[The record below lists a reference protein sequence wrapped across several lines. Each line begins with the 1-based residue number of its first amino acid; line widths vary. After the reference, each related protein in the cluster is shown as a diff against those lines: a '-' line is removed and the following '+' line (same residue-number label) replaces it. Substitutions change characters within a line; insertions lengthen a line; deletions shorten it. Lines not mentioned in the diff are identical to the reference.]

1 MNQDFMN
8 VNSWKEEDKNE
19 DVEIDLVEI
28 WQVIKKQ
35 FGLLVIIV
43 ILCAVLAGVISKF
56 FIAPKYT
63 SSSTIFLTPSIS
75 ESGVVDFTSQ
85 NSNEKLVNNVM
96 ALLVQ
101 DNILSEVAKQTGME
115 SVEDLRN
122 QIKVSNDTNT
132 TLVKVEATTLD
143 PKLSKN
149 IVNSMVNIFI
159 DTMQENLNLKNIEI
173 VDKAKLSYEP
183 SGPNIKKNILI
194 GAAAGFVID
203 ALIVVL
209 KVLTN
214 TKLKSKEEAEKYLK
228 LPVFCE
234 LPVIKD

>member
-8 VNSWKEEDKNE
+8 VNSWQEEDKNE

-35 FGLLVIIV
+35 FGLLVVIV
-43 ILCAVLAGVISKF
+43 ILCAILAGVISKF

-115 SVEDLRN
+115 SIEELRN
-122 QIKVSNDTNT
+122 QIEVSNDTNT

-183 SGPNIKKNILI
+183 SGPNVKKNILI

-214 TKLKSKEEAEKYLK
+214 TRLKSKEEAEKYLN

>member
-28 WQVIKKQ
+28 WQVIKKH

-75 ESGVVDFTSQ
+75 ESGVVDYTSQ

-115 SVEDLRN
+115 SVEDLRD
-122 QIKVSNDTNT
+122 QIEVSNDTNT

-183 SGPNIKKNILI
+183 SGPNVKKNILI

>member
-35 FGLLVIIV
+35 FGLLVVIV
-43 ILCAVLAGVISKF
+43 ILCAILAGVISKF

-115 SVEDLRN
+115 SIEELRD
-122 QIKVSNDTNT
+122 QIEVSNDTNT

-149 IVNSMVNIFI
+149 IVNSTVNVFI

-183 SGPNIKKNILI
+183 SGPNVKKNILI

-214 TKLKSKEEAEKYLK
+214 TRLKSKEEAEKYLN

>member
-75 ESGVVDFTSQ
+75 ETGVVDYTSQ

-149 IVNSMVNIFI
+149 IVNSTVNVFI

-183 SGPNIKKNILI
+183 SGPNVKKNILM

-228 LPVFCE
+228 LPVFC
-234 LPVIKD
+234 

>member
-19 DVEIDLVEI
+19 NVEIDLVEI

-35 FGLLVIIV
+35 FGLLVVIV
-43 ILCAVLAGVISKF
+43 ILCAILAGVISKF

-75 ESGVVDFTSQ
+75 ETGVVDYTSQ

-115 SVEDLRN
+115 SIEELRN

-149 IVNSMVNIFI
+149 IVNSTVNVFI

-183 SGPNIKKNILI
+183 SGPNVKKNILM
-194 GAAAGFVID
+194 GAAAGFVMD

>member
-8 VNSWKEEDKNE
+8 LNSWQEEDKNE

-75 ESGVVDFTSQ
+75 ETGVVDYTSQ

-149 IVNSMVNIFI
+149 IVNSTVNVFI

-183 SGPNIKKNILI
+183 SGPNVKKNILM
-194 GAAAGFVID
+194 GAAAGFVMD

>member
-8 VNSWKEEDKNE
+8 VNSWQEEDKNE

-35 FGLLVIIV
+35 FGLLVVIV
-43 ILCAVLAGVISKF
+43 ILCAILAGVISKF

-75 ESGVVDFTSQ
+75 ETGVVDYTSQ

-115 SVEDLRN
+115 SVEDLRD
-122 QIKVSNDTNT
+122 QIEVSNDTNT

-149 IVNSMVNIFI
+149 IVNSTVNVFI

-183 SGPNIKKNILI
+183 SGPNVKKNILI

-214 TKLKSKEEAEKYLK
+214 TKLKSKEEAEKYLN

>member
-75 ESGVVDFTSQ
+75 ETGVVDYTSQ

-149 IVNSMVNIFI
+149 IVNSTVNVFI

-183 SGPNIKKNILI
+183 SGPNVKKNILI

>member
-35 FGLLVIIV
+35 FGL
-43 ILCAVLAGVISKF
+43 AGVISKF

-75 ESGVVDFTSQ
+75 ETGVVDYTSQ

-149 IVNSMVNIFI
+149 IVNSTVNVFI

-183 SGPNIKKNILI
+183 SGPNVKKNILM
-194 GAAAGFVID
+194 GAAAGFVMD

>member
-75 ESGVVDFTSQ
+75 ETGVVDYTSQ

-149 IVNSMVNIFI
+149 IVNSTVNVFI

-183 SGPNIKKNILI
+183 SGPNVKKNILM

>member
-35 FGLLVIIV
+35 FGLLVVIV
-43 ILCAVLAGVISKF
+43 ILCAILAGVISKF

-75 ESGVVDFTSQ
+75 ETGVVDYTSQ

-149 IVNSMVNIFI
+149 IVNSTVNVFI

-183 SGPNIKKNILI
+183 SGPNVKKNILM
-194 GAAAGFVID
+194 GAAAGFVMD
-203 ALIVVL
+203 ALIVAL

>member
-115 SVEDLRN
+115 SIEELRD
-122 QIKVSNDTNT
+122 QIEVSNDTNT

-214 TKLKSKEEAEKYLK
+214 TRLKSKEEAEKYLN

>member
-1 MNQDFMN
+1 MLFR
-8 VNSWKEEDKNE
+8 S
-19 DVEIDLVEI
+19 VEI

-35 FGLLVIIV
+35 FGLLVVIV
-43 ILCAVLAGVISKF
+43 ILCAILAGVISKF

-75 ESGVVDFTSQ
+75 ESGVVDYTSQ

-149 IVNSMVNIFI
+149 IVNSTVNVFI

-173 VDKAKLSYEP
+173 VDKAKLSYAP
-183 SGPNIKKNILI
+183 SGPNVKKNILM
-194 GAAAGFVID
+194 GAAAGFVMD

>member
-35 FGLLVIIV
+35 FGLLVVIV
-43 ILCAVLAGVISKF
+43 ILCAILAGVISKF

-75 ESGVVDFTSQ
+75 ESGVVDYTSQ

-149 IVNSMVNIFI
+149 IVNSTVNVFI

-183 SGPNIKKNILI
+183 SGPNVKKNILM
-194 GAAAGFVID
+194 GAAAGFVMD

>member
-1 MNQDFMN
+1 M
-8 VNSWKEEDKNE
+8 
-19 DVEIDLVEI
+19 
-28 WQVIKKQ
+28 
-35 FGLLVIIV
+35 
-43 ILCAVLAGVISKF
+43 ILCAILAGVISKF

-75 ESGVVDFTSQ
+75 ETGVVDYTSQ

-149 IVNSMVNIFI
+149 IVNSTVNVFI

-183 SGPNIKKNILI
+183 SGPNVKKNILM
-194 GAAAGFVID
+194 GAAAGFVMD

>member
-8 VNSWKEEDKNE
+8 VNSWQEEDKNE

-75 ESGVVDFTSQ
+75 ETGVVDYTSQ

-214 TKLKSKEEAEKYLK
+214 TRLKSKEEAEKYLN

>member
-8 VNSWKEEDKNE
+8 VNSWQEEDKNE

-35 FGLLVIIV
+35 FGLLVVIV
-43 ILCAVLAGVISKF
+43 ILCAILAGVISKF

-75 ESGVVDFTSQ
+75 ETGVVDYTSQ

-115 SVEDLRN
+115 SVEDLRD
-122 QIKVSNDTNT
+122 QIEVSNDTNT

-149 IVNSMVNIFI
+149 IVNSMVNVFI

-183 SGPNIKKNILI
+183 SGPNVKKNILI

>member
-8 VNSWKEEDKNE
+8 VNSWQEEDKNE

-28 WQVIKKQ
+28 WQVIRKQ
-35 FGLLVIIV
+35 FGLLVVIV
-43 ILCAVLAGVISKF
+43 ILCAILAGVISKF

-115 SVEDLRN
+115 SIEELRN
-122 QIKVSNDTNT
+122 QIEVSNDTNT

-149 IVNSMVNIFI
+149 IVNSTVNVFI

-183 SGPNIKKNILI
+183 SGPDIKKNILI

-214 TKLKSKEEAEKYLK
+214 TRLKSKEEAEKYLN

>member
-35 FGLLVIIV
+35 FGLLVVIV
-43 ILCAVLAGVISKF
+43 ILCAILAGVISKF

-75 ESGVVDFTSQ
+75 ETGVVDYTSQ

-149 IVNSMVNIFI
+149 IVNSTVNVFI

-183 SGPNIKKNILI
+183 SGPNVKKNILM

-203 ALIVVL
+203 ALIVAL

>member
-8 VNSWKEEDKNE
+8 VNSWQEEDKNE

-35 FGLLVIIV
+35 FGLLVVIV
-43 ILCAVLAGVISKF
+43 ILCAILAGVISKF

-63 SSSTIFLTPSIS
+63 TSSTIFLTPSIS

-115 SVEDLRN
+115 SIEELRN
-122 QIKVSNDTNT
+122 QIEVSNDTNT
-132 TLVKVEATTLD
+132 TLVKVEATTLY

-149 IVNSMVNIFI
+149 IVNSMVNVFI

-183 SGPNIKKNILI
+183 SGPNVKKNILI

-214 TKLKSKEEAEKYLK
+214 TRLKSKEEAEKYLN

>member
-35 FGLLVIIV
+35 FGLLVVIV
-43 ILCAVLAGVISKF
+43 ILCAILAGVISKF

-115 SVEDLRN
+115 SIEELRN
-122 QIKVSNDTNT
+122 QIEVSNDTNT

-149 IVNSMVNIFI
+149 IVNSMVNVFI

-214 TKLKSKEEAEKYLK
+214 TRLKSKEEAEKYLN

>member
-35 FGLLVIIV
+35 FGLLVVIV
-43 ILCAVLAGVISKF
+43 ILCAILAGVISKF

-75 ESGVVDFTSQ
+75 ETGVVDYTSQ

-149 IVNSMVNIFI
+149 IVNSTVNVFI

-183 SGPNIKKNILI
+183 SGPNVKKNILM
-194 GAAAGFVID
+194 GAAAGFVMD
-203 ALIVVL
+203 TLIVVL

>member
-35 FGLLVIIV
+35 FGLLVVIV
-43 ILCAVLAGVISKF
+43 ILCAILAGVISKF

-75 ESGVVDFTSQ
+75 ETGVVDYTSQ